1 MIESVM
7 ASDYT
12 SEANGVR
19 ATESE
24 LMNSTLRMATMTV
37 TETAFAAEVTATE
50 DDDEDDDEDSIV
62 ETDSQTNIDRTESA
76 TAGLT
81 ERAPTKQ
88 VIAKEGPTN
97 KDVDRERKQGGRCGS
112 LQMALP
118 VVGNT

>member
-37 TETAFAAEVTATE
+37 TEAAFAAEVTAT
-50 DDDEDDDEDSIV
+50 EDDDEDSIV
-62 ETDSQTNIDRTESA
+62 ETDSQTNIDKTESA

-97 KDVDRERKQGGRCGS
+97 NDVDRERKQGGRCGS